1 MKTEFLF
8 LIAILAIA
16 IILLIYP
23 RKMKICLDSR
33 CFDADIADNFIKRSI
48 GLMFRNSIS
57 DDYAMIFFMNGNSGS
72 FWMKNVNFPLE
83 LICIKDGSVID
94 IIEMDKCTTADCKR
108 YPTPPSDYAIEVKPG
123 FCSSRGIKVGSKLKL

>member
-1 MKTEFLF
+1 MRTEFLF
-8 LIAILAIA
+8 LIAILVIA

-33 CFDADIADNFIKRSI
+33 CFDADVADNFIKKSI

-57 DDYAMIFFMNGNSGS
+57 DDFAMLFVMDGGSAS

-83 LICIKDGSVID
+83 LICIKDGSVVD
-94 IIEMDKCTTADCKR
+94 IIEMEKCDKDCR
-108 YPTPPSDYAIEVKPG
+108 NYVTPPVDYAIEVKPG
-123 FCSSRGIKVGSKLKL
+123 FCSSRGIKVGSKLTLQ